1 MHATDG
7 DASDVGADVR
17 SEGALGTNHREW
29 PLGRMLAVVFIICL
43 VVWGFLFAYL
53 LDL

>member
-7 DASDVGADVR
+7 DTSDVGANVR
-17 SEGALGTNHREW
+17 SQGALGTDHKEW
-29 PLGRMLAVVFIICL
+29 SLGRMLAVVFIICL
-43 VVWGFLFAYL
+43 VVWGFFFAYL